1 MTTIHDV
8 ARAAGVSTA
17 TVSRVVNGRG
27 DVTPALAERVAA
39 VVAELGYAPSAGAR
53 NLRMQTASVWALVI
67 SDVESS
73 YFTSLVRAVEGAARA
88 RGFSV
93 AVYNSDDDPEQ
104 EARHL
109 RVALAERVAGVIL
122 SPARPDADVRPL
134 LDRGIPVVTVD
145 RRLDGAAVSA
155 VVADNVDAGRRATE
169 HLLAGGARRIA
180 SITGPLHV
188 STAAERR
195 EGYRE
200 ALATAGLPL
209 DPQLDRSA
217 SYREEGGELE
227 MRALLA
233 LPDPP
238 DAVVTANGLL
248 TVGAL
253 RALHDAGRRVP
264 TDIGLVGFDDNP
276 WLAVTDPPL
285 TVVRQPTEEL
295 GRRAAELL
303 IATPEEPV
311 TVVLPTELIMR
322 GSTRRPSEP

>member
-1 MTTIHDV
+1 VTTIHDV